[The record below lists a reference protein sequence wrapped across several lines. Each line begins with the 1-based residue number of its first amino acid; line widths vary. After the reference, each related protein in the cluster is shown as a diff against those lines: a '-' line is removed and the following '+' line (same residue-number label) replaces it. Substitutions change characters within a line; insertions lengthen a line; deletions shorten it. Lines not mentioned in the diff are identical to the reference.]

1 MKNADTTVLVIYG
14 NHLILR
20 ESPRGWAIVV
30 PDQLQIDNFYHGV
43 HIHPD
48 RAVLPIKGRE
58 TIFNIVADH
67 LEREKGINHD
77 KLRKELGL

>member
-1 MKNADTTVLVIYG
+1 MKVDNTTILVIYG

-48 RAVLPIKGRE
+48 RAVLPIKNCE
-58 TIFNIVADH
+58 TIVNMIADH
-67 LEREKGINHD
+67 LENEKRINHN